1 MKVFTKWI
9 SIETSKKYQQISLTD
24 YVESIVFE
32 SKIKEGMVLVFTGHT
47 TVGIYLGNTDKYLP
61 QDIESFLEQKVPN
74 DSQYL
79 HNIYG
84 GGNASAHLKNL
95 LVGVS
100 VVIPITEGKM
110 DLGEWQG
117 IYLGEFDG
125 PRKRRITV
133 KVIGISE
140 EELNG

>member
-9 SIETSKKYQQISLTD
+9 SIETHKKFQQIPITD
-24 YVESIVFE
+24 YVESILFE
-32 SKIKEGMVLVFTGHT
+32 SRIQEGMVLVYSGHT

-74 DSQYL
+74 DPQYL

-95 LVGVS
+95 LIGVS
-100 VVIPITEGKM
+100 VVIPVTQGKLE
-110 DLGEWQG
+110 LGEWQG
-117 IYLGEFDG
+117 IFLGEFDG

-133 KVIGISE
+133 KVMGLE
-140 EELNG
+140 KKG

>member
-9 SIETSKKYQQISLTD
+9 TIETQQKYQQIPITD

-32 SKIKEGMVLVFTGHT
+32 SKIEDGMVLVYTGHT

-61 QDIESFLEQKVPN
+61 QDIESFLEQKIPN
-74 DSQYL
+74 DPQYL

-100 VVIPITEGKM
+100 VVIPITNGKM
-110 DLGEWQG
+110 ELGQWQG
-117 IYLGEFDG
+117 IFLGEFDG

-133 KVIGISE
+133 KVMGEAKE
-140 EELNG
+140 ES